1 MRTTLLLIGLLVSP
15 LLLAQNNSTI
25 GFSMHGFLP
34 TGELK
39 QDASEI
45 WGGGFGTEVAFQIKE
60 SPIYLGG
67 TFSFT
72 RYGSKVRKGYHN
84 IDFQDVRYRYHNEMM
99 QLAPLIRFKPETYTR
114 FMPYADFTFGTNLIY
129 TRARVFDREIDEVV
143 DNFFEIEDFVLSY
156 GLGAG
161 LEYLINESISLNLF
175 VRRNFSSRGE
185 YLTPDT
191 IQYDEEIEG
200 YQLDIQQSRFSS
212 LVFGIGLNIILRE
225 F

>member
-15 LLLAQNNSTI
+15 LLFAQNNSTI
-25 GFSMHGFLP
+25 GLKLHGFLP

-45 WGGGFGTEVAFQIKE
+45 WGGGFGSEIALQIKE
-60 SPIYLGG
+60 SPIYVGG
-67 TFSFT
+67 AFNFT

-84 IDFQDVRYRYHNEMM
+84 IDFQDVRYRYHNEVME
-99 QLAPLIRFKPETYTR
+99 LAPLIRFKPETYTR
-114 FMPYADFTFGTNLIY
+114 FMPYVDFTFGTSMIY

-143 DNFFEIEDFVLSY
+143 DTFFELTDFVFSY

-161 LEYLINESISLNLF
+161 LEYLIDETFSLSLF
-175 VRRNFSSRGE
+175 AKSNFSSRGE
-185 YLTPDT
+185 YLTPNT
-191 IQYDEEIEG
+191 IQYDQEIEG
-200 YQLDIQQSRFSS
+200 YQLDIQQSRFNSFF
-212 LVFGIGLNIILRE
+212 FGLGLNIILRE